1 MRVARIGGRRVA
13 YETYGDPRGQPV
25 LIVHGAWGGPSSS
38 LWTGPRLRWSA
49 PTDGLRLIW
58 YDRRCAGL
66 SQYDTQPFALED
78 LAHDAVDVLDYLQIE
93 RAAVIATSA
102 GGPIG
107 MSLALD
113 HADRVSALVL
123 LNTGAALMSLNP
135 TGVNLDDP
143 FVADRLETVARRI
156 ALLKLMESEGV
167 EAAIQQSEDEW
178 RTPPE
183 PESADPELA
192 AFRANRLRA
201 LSRLSQSE
209 LVRLGRGA
217 LLNMRAQRG
226 IDLADQLHKINCPT
240 LIVHG
245 DADTT
250 VPIAFGQALS
260 GAILNAQ
267 FAVLED
273 EGHGL
278 IVSPRAQAIT
288 SDWLAQSGISTPD
301 QS

>member
-1 MRVARIGGRRVA
+1 M
-13 YETYGDPRGQPV
+13 
-25 LIVHGAWGGPSSS
+25 
-38 LWTGPRLRWSA
+38 RWSA
-49 PTDGLRLIW
+49 PSDGLKLIW

-66 SQYDTQPFALED
+66 SQYDTLPFALED
-78 LAHDAVDVLDYLQIE
+78 LADDAVDVLDYLQIE

-107 MSLALD
+107 MRLALD

-167 EAAIQQSEDEW
+167 EAAIQRSEDEW

-183 PESADPELA
+183 AQSADPELA

-201 LSRLSQSE
+201 LSRLSESE

-217 LLNMRAQRG
+217 LLNMQAQRD
-226 IDLADQLHKINCPT
+226 IDLAEQLHGINRPT

-250 VPIAFGQALS
+250 VPIAFGRAMAERIS
-260 GAILNAQ
+260 GAELAIFHA
-267 FAVLED
+267 A
-273 EGHGL
+273 GHGL
-278 IVSPRAQAIT
+278 IAHAQAQ
-288 SDWLAQSGISTPD
+288 SMLAKWLLRV
-301 QS
+301 

>member
-1 MRVARIGGRRVA
+1 MRVARISGRRVA
-13 YETYGDPRGQPV
+13 YETYGDPRAQPV
-25 LIVHGAWGGPSSS
+25 LIIHGAWGGPSSS

-49 PTDGLRLIW
+49 PGDGLKLIW

-78 LAHDAVDVLDYLQIE
+78 LANDAVDVLDYLQVE
-93 RAAVIATSA
+93 QAAVIASSA

-107 MSLALD
+107 MSLALT
-113 HADRVSALVL
+113 HPDRVSALVL
-123 LNTGAALMSLNP
+123 LNSGAALMSLNP
-135 TGVNLDDP
+135 TGIDLGDP

-156 ALLKLMESEGV
+156 GLLKLMEANGV

-183 PESADPELA
+183 PQHPDPELA
-192 AFRANRLRA
+192 AFRANRLQA

-209 LVRLGRGA
+209 LLRLGRGA
-217 LLNMRAQRG
+217 LLNMQAQRDV
-226 IDLADQLHKINCPT
+226 DLADQLHEISCPT

-250 VPIAFGQALS
+250 VPIAFGQALAERIS
-260 GAILNAQ
+260 GAELAIVHA
-267 FAVLED
+267 A
-273 EGHGL
+273 GHGL
-278 IVSPRAQAIT
+278 IANAQAQ
-288 SDWLAQSGISTPD
+288 SMLVKWLSGV
-301 QS
+301 

>member
-25 LIVHGAWGGPSSS
+25 LIIHGAWGGPSSS

-49 PTDGLRLIW
+49 PSDGHKLIW

-66 SQYDTQPFALED
+66 SQYDTQPFTLED
-78 LAHDAVDVLDYLQIE
+78 LANDAVDVLDYLQMDQ
-93 RAAVIATSA
+93 AAVIASSA

-107 MSLALD
+107 MSLALN
-113 HADRVSALVL
+113 HSDRVSALVL

-135 TGVNLDDP
+135 TGIDRCDP
-143 FVADRLETVARRI
+143 FVADRLETVGRRI
-156 ALLKLMESEGV
+156 GLLKLMGTKGV

-183 PESADPELA
+183 PQHPDPEVA
-192 AFRANRLRA
+192 AFRAHRLRA
-201 LSRLSQSE
+201 LGRLSQRE
-209 LVRLGRGA
+209 LLRLVRGA
-217 LLNMRAQRG
+217 LLNMRAQRDV
-226 IDLADQLHKINCPT
+226 DLADQLHEISCPT

-260 GAILNAQ
+260 AAILNAQ

-278 IVSPRAQAIT
+278 IVSPRAQAVT
-288 SDWLAQSGISTPD
+288 SDWLAQSSISISD

>member
-13 YETYGDPRGQPV
+13 YETFGDPGGQPA
-25 LIVHGAWGGPSSS
+25 LIIHGAWGGPSST

-49 PTDGLRLIW
+49 PSDGLKLIW
-58 YDRRCAGL
+58 YDRRCAGS
-66 SQYDTQPFALED
+66 SQYDTQPFTLED
-78 LAHDAVDVLDYLQIE
+78 LADDAVDVLDYLQIE

-107 MSLALD
+107 MRLALD
-113 HADRVSALVL
+113 HPDRVSALVL

-135 TGVNLDDP
+135 TGIDFDDP
-143 FVADRLETVARRI
+143 FVADRLDTVARRI

-167 EAAIQQSEDEW
+167 EAAIQRSEEEW

-183 PESADPELA
+183 PPSADPELA
-192 AFRANRLRA
+192 AFRANRVRA
-201 LSRLSQSE
+201 LSRLSRSE

-217 LLNMRAQRG
+217 LLNMQAQRG

-250 VPIAFGQALS
+250 VPITFGQAL
-260 GAILNAQ
+260 AERIAQAQ
-267 FAVLED
+267 FRVLED

-278 IVSPRAQAIT
+278 IVSETAQRVIARHNFAE
-288 SDWLAQSGISTPD
+288 S
-301 QS
+301 

>member
-1 MRVARIGGRRVA
+1 MRVARIGDRRVA
-13 YETYGDPRGQPV
+13 YDTYGDPRGQPV
-25 LIVHGAWGGPSSS
+25 LIIHGAWGGPSSS

-49 PTDGLRLIW
+49 PSDGLKLIW

-78 LAHDAVDVLDYLQIE
+78 LANDAVDFLDYLEIE
-93 RAAVIATSA
+93 QAAVIASSA

-107 MSLALD
+107 MRLALD
-113 HADRVSALVL
+113 HSDRVSALVL

-135 TGVNLDDP
+135 TGIDLGDP

-156 ALLKLMESEGV
+156 ALLKLMETNGV

-178 RTPPE
+178 RASPE
-183 PESADPELA
+183 PQSPDPEVA
-192 AFRANRLRA
+192 VFRASRLRA

-226 IDLADQLHKINCPT
+226 VDLADRLHEIECPS
-240 LIVHG
+240 LVVHG

-250 VPIAFGQALS
+250 VPIAFGRALS
-260 GAILNAQ
+260 GEMLNAQ

-278 IVSPRAQAIT
+278 IVSPRAQAVT
-288 SDWLAQSGISTPD
+288 SDWLAQSGILMSD